1 MPGSGRRQP
10 RPMRIMV
17 LPGLGGLGSETL
29 TEATSKAGG
38 VACCAKAANARAG
51 TNKLRVMVVAS
62 FRKRCGSSQNCPAR
76 FLIVL
81 TLLRLKTLK
90 VSLCKI
96 LHRGQRHFGEGPPTA
111 DSQRYGRISG
121 RYFKVAGAAEQWSR
135 IGVVRRERVP
145 HAEAVELYVASGAWC
160 PRPRRV

>member
-1 MPGSGRRQP
+1 
-10 RPMRIMV
+10 MR
-17 LPGLGGLGSETL
+17 
-29 TEATSKAGG
+29 
-38 VACCAKAANARAG
+38 
-51 TNKLRVMVVAS
+51 
-62 FRKRCGSSQNCPAR
+62 SSQNCPAR

-121 RYFKVAGAAEQWSR
+121 RYFKVARAAEQWSR

-145 HAEAVELYVASGAWC
+145 HAEAVELYVTSGAWC
-160 PRPRRV
+160 PRPRRVRSTPSARQSLSPVVSAPAASEFRHRAARHLRAHSLGACQAQSPVP